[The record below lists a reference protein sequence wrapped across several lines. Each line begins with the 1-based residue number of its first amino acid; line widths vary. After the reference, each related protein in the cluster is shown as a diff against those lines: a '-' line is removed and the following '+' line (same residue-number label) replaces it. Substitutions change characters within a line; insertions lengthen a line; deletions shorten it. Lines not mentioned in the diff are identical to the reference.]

1 MREVTGSISSDRN
14 KKLKPSG
21 TGVPGFT
28 STVLPDSDV
37 PHFCQLKSCVE
48 ELCGHIRE
56 TVVWERNMGKE
67 HGKGASGLMGRWN
80 EEWTWKDE

>member
-1 MREVTGSISSDRN
+1 MRLLYELVAQVLRCGSTKWKVTGSIPNDEI
-14 KKLKPSG
+14 KLELSG

-56 TVVWERNMGKE
+56 TVVWERNMGKD
-67 HGKGASGLMGRWN
+67 LL
-80 EEWTWKDE
+80 D